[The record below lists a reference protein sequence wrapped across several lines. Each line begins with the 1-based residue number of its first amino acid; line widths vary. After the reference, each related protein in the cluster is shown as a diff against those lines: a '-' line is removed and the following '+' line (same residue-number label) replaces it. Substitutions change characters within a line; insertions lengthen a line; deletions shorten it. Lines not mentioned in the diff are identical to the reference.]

1 MVELTAG
8 DFEKD
13 AAGRYALRDTAIDGR
28 LVPQMSADIKDA
40 ASLLYGKGDIL
51 VDKDFLS
58 ADSAA
63 AQFEYEQHKGI
74 LKAKLGNLYLGLRN
88 YKKLMKRS
96 VKQQNAL
103 LAKIIFTACS
113 TTTV

>member
-1 MVELTAG
+1 MLISKVGENMVELTAG

-13 AAGRYALRDTAIDGR
+13 AAGRYALRDTAIDSR

-88 YKKLMKRS
+88 YKKLMKS
-96 VKQQNAL
+96 P
-103 LAKIIFTACS
+103 
-113 TTTV
+113 